1 MHKSYSVDYITG
13 LPKLEKVIVMPFVG
27 KADEIDLSN
36 IPNRYLW
43 DTFIDLFISNLLID
57 PISGM
62 LYTADTYKVKFF

>member
-13 LPKLEKVIVMPFVG
+13 LPELEKVIVMPSVG

>member
-13 LPKLEKVIVMPFVG
+13 LPELEKVIVMPFVG

-36 IPNRYLW
+36 IPSRYLW

>member
-13 LPKLEKVIVMPFVG
+13 LPELEKVIVMPFVG